1 MNEEKKQKQTEF
13 YETIGKKIKR
23 YRKAKSWTQTDL
35 SEKADVTQGYIS
47 DIEKGKARLNVDAF
61 VSICNALEISTSD
74 VLKDQEKVKPIDTKL
89 LLAISQLDPKD
100 RMKLFETY
108 ELIKEKA
115 IKTPSHTIFLGHPS
129 ASASRILYH
138 ALNLD

>member
-115 IKTPSHTIFLGHPS
+115 IKT
-129 ASASRILYH
+129 R
-138 ALNLD
+138 

>member
-47 DIEKGKARLNVDAF
+47 DID
-61 VSICNALEISTSD
+61 I
-74 VLKDQEKVKPIDTKL
+74 KL
-89 LLAISQLDPKD
+89 A
-100 RMKLFETY
+100 
-108 ELIKEKA
+108 
-115 IKTPSHTIFLGHPS
+115 
-129 ASASRILYH
+129 
-138 ALNLD
+138 